1 MFSYEIISGIEMK
14 EMIAYFELVS
24 RAQKDE
30 YTFEG
35 YGWTV
40 ELTPLPRSSNQR
52 LNIPRTKVL
61 FYGNETNCKEIIM
74 KYRYK
79 FMRGGG

>member
-14 EMIAYFELVS
+14 EMIEYFKLISKV
-24 RAQKDE
+24 QKEEHRFVGD
-30 YTFEG
+30 
-35 YGWTV
+35 GWTV

-52 LNIPRTKVL
+52 LNIPRTKVM
-61 FYGNETNCKEIIM
+61 FYGNETVCRDIIM